1 MGNNLDV
8 RDANDEPIE
17 IGAKLKYLNT
27 GTLGKASEIIEDD
40 EGIWVLFD
48 TTKLYYKPETL
59 ILTAEEAVEAHKK
72 EASAKDVKDYIKQM
86 EEEAKSRDI
95 GEVGQITGGG

>member
-1 MGNNLDV
+1 M
-8 RDANDEPIE
+8 
-17 IGAKLKYLNT
+17 
-27 GTLGKASEIIEDD
+27 GKASEIIEDD

-59 ILTAEEAVEAHKK
+59 VHTTQEAVEAHEK

-95 GEVGQITGGG
+95 GAVGQITGGG